1 VIILDVDPNIVRPGL
16 TPLFITLLLAAA
28 MVFLYLS
35 MRKQFRKIRIPDD
48 ASTEASADDSDDA
61 SESNDSAAPTEE
73 SASERPPGT
82 SG

>member
-28 MVFLYLS
+28 MVFLYFS

-48 ASTEASADDSDDA
+48 AATEASADASDKPSDSK
-61 SESNDSAAPTEE
+61 DSAAPAEE